1 MSETISKYIQDNAKL
16 LMKEAVV
23 LMKIINIQKFLP
35 VIIIALF
42 VIGAYITYK
51 TPSKAVLPEG
61 FVNAETDA
69 ETTQKLR
76 NISGMKTYST
86 DKEGFTTGGE
96 INNTDR
102 CPNILIQHG
111 SDIFLYNSKV
121 EKVPGVNP
129 IRFKSLDDYS
139 EFMDWLYGR
148 GIRCPVLFLQFSYDA
163 QGNAVYKMRPSPTD
177 LQGGLSPN
185 VPYSPAPAAL
195 VQMMDAS
202 RDNPPFNNQMYDGY
216 DPLNFNIGDYT
227 SQDAAFRA
235 KELTMQYSD
244 NPMDANWGGV
254 NYSRSLAGSGM
265 YSNRTRSDSLP
276 MYVSQKYITGN
287 YDKAAKTPAST
298 PTTSVSTPITSVSTP
313 TTSVSTPTTSVSTP
327 TTSVLAP
334 ISTSSSGII
343 APSTSSLPHPPLT
356 TYPSP
361 PPPPPPPPPPS
372 PTPPPLTTYPSPP
385 PAPPPTPPPS
395 DYTAT

>member
-16 LMKEAVV
+16 LMKEAIV

-61 FVNAETDA
+61 FMNAESDA
-69 ETTQKLR
+69 EITRTLR
-76 NISGMKTYST
+76 NISGLKTSST
-86 DKEGFTTGGE
+86 DKEGFTTGNE

-139 EFMDWLYGR
+139 EFMDWLQGR

-202 RDNPPFNNQMYDGY
+202 RDNPPFNNQMYDGF

-244 NPMDANWGGV
+244 NPMDANWGGME
-254 NYSRSLAGSGM
+254 YSRSLAGSGL
-265 YSNRTRSDSLP
+265 YSDRTRSNSLP
-276 MYVSQKYITGN
+276 MYVSQKYITN
-287 YDKAAKTPAST
+287 SYAPAATTPTAST
-298 PTTSVSTPITSVSTP
+298 TTTTSEPTSTTTSAPTTTTTLAPTSTTTPTSTPVSTTTAPTTTTAPIYTP
-313 TTSVSTPTTSVSTP
+313 TQTTTTTPY
-327 TTSVLAP
+327 
-334 ISTSSSGII
+334 STSSTS
-343 APSTSSLPHPPLT
+343 PSTGVNT
-356 TYPSP
+356 GPSTNQP
-361 PPPPPPPPPPS
+361 TQSPNPCPGPS
-372 PTPPPLTTYPSPP
+372 CPTN
-385 PAPPPTPPPS
+385 
-395 DYTAT
+395 